1 MNNIKLSLKEQQ
13 MQCTV
18 DEVQVSERII
28 EDALIY
34 VRDFAFDI
42 YAPIYQDEVR
52 FIENTD
58 YCISYRISLVQE
70 EYDAEVYIT
79 QLKIEVIDLLVF
91 DEGHN
96 DALQEQLNSLDIEWI
111 ERDAVDSINKTLAH

>member
-1 MNNIKLSLKEQQ
+1 MNSIELSLKEQQ
-13 MQCTV
+13 KQCTV

-70 EYDAEVYIT
+70 EYDAEVYIS

-111 ERDAVDSINKTLAH
+111 ESDAVDSINKTLAY